1 MFASDT
7 AGSRYRSK
15 YAVTTGGAM
24 PDAFEILRADHA
36 AVEQLLAALDNS
48 PGHSAGAGSSVLAA
62 RKEVAQR
69 LTIDSSRHEAAEEQY
84 FWPTVR
90 ERLAGGDTLADEA
103 IAQEQEA
110 KEALAR
116 LDKLN
121 ADQDEF
127 DEVIAAFI
135 PAARRHIEFEET
147 QVWPF
152 LRDALSSADAGEL
165 GEKLAK
171 AKEHGPTRPH
181 PRTPAS
187 PGVLKAAGPAVAA
200 LDRLRDAAA
209 GRGRIE

>member
-1 MFASDT
+1 
-7 AGSRYRSK
+7 
-15 YAVTTGGAM
+15 M
-24 PDAFEILRADHA
+24 PDVFEILRSDHA
-36 AVEQLLAALDNS
+36 AVEQMLAALETS
-48 PGHSAGAGSSVLAA
+48 PSHSAGAGSTVVAA
-62 RKEVAQR
+62 RREVAQR
-69 LTIDSSRHEAAEEQY
+69 LVIDSSRHEAAEEEY

-90 ERLAGGDTLADEA
+90 ARLADGDTLADEA

-116 LDKLN
+116 LDKLD

-127 DEVIAAFI
+127 DEVIAALI
-135 PAARRHIEFEET
+135 PAVRRHIEFEET

-152 LRDALSSADAGEL
+152 LRDALGGADAREL

-181 PRTPAS
+181 PHTPAS
-187 PGVLKAAGPAVAA
+187 PGVLKAAGPGVAA

>member
-1 MFASDT
+1 
-7 AGSRYRSK
+7 
-15 YAVTTGGAM
+15 M
-24 PDAFEILRADHA
+24 PDVFEILRSDHA
-36 AVEQLLAALDNS
+36 AVEQMLAALETS
-48 PGHSAGAGSSVLAA
+48 PSHSAGAGSTVVAA
-62 RKEVAQR
+62 RREVAQR
-69 LTIDSSRHEAAEEQY
+69 LVIDSSRHEAAEEEY

-90 ERLAGGDTLADEA
+90 ARLADGDTLADEA

-116 LDKLN
+116 LDKLD

-127 DEVIAAFI
+127 DEVIAALI
-135 PAARRHIEFEET
+135 PAVRRHIEFEET

-152 LRDALSSADAGEL
+152 LRDALGGADAREL

-181 PRTPAS
+181 PHTPAS